1 LRFLICVEKCF
12 AENKINTLGKI
23 SNYGDI
29 DFSALAVSWKKNII
43 ALESETDFES
53 EQANVYFEKKGVI
66 TDENF
71 ASSDKVFM
79 TFCVPFLAFAF
90 KQNLSLFFSSVY
102 FLGVIICINKSSQD
116 RE

>member
-1 LRFLICVEKCF
+1 LKSALR
-12 AENKINTLGKI
+12 KIKLTLGKI

-43 ALESETDFES
+43 ALESETDFDS

-90 KQNLSLFFSSVY
+90 KQSLFFL
-102 FLGVIICINKSSQD
+102 FCILLRCHNLHKQI
-116 RE
+116 